1 MSDQELL
8 DRAVDFAE
16 FVSQCF
22 SDSVEVVVHDVRGDL
37 EHSAIAVFNNT
48 VSGRQ
53 VGAPMTQLGAQFL
66 TEQKYQNMK
75 SVCNYQGVTA
85 NGKLVRAS
93 TFFVRNRQGKTIG
106 CICANV
112 DLTHYLDAA
121 QVLDKLIRFS
131 ERDPSEFPEKGDGAQ
146 PRIQEDFS
154 RSVTDS
160 IGYIISEYTKQT
172 DKKLVHFET
181 DDKIAVVALMEKQ
194 GLFSFK
200 GSIGE
205 VAGILGISEPTLYR
219 YLKKIKKMG

>member
-22 SDSVEVVVHDVRGDL
+22 SDDVEVVVHDVRGDL
-37 EHSAIAVFNNT
+37 EHSAIAIFNNT

-53 VGAPMTQLGAQFL
+53 VGAPMTQLGVQFL
-66 TEQKYQNMK
+66 NEQKYQDMK
-75 SVCNYQGVTA
+75 YVCNYQGVTA

-93 TFFVRNRQGKTIG
+93 TFFIRNRQGKTIG
-106 CICANV
+106 YICANV

-121 QVLDKLIRFS
+121 QVLDKLVRFS
-131 ERDPSEFPEKGDGAQ
+131 ARDPAESSEESGGT
-146 PRIQEDFS
+146 RIQEDFS
-154 RSVTDS
+154 HSVTDS

-172 DKKLVHFET
+172 DKKLNHFEA
-181 DDKIAVVALMEKQ
+181 DDKIAVVALMEKK

-205 VAGILGISEPTLYR
+205 VSGILGISEPTLYR
-219 YLKKIKKMG
+219 YLKKIKKKMG